1 MPVTSQYKYT
11 ADLARGVQ
19 VTPLGHLLFTGDKSG
34 DVFCIRVQDG
44 GKDADLTGAT
54 VNAYLMRADHVTVPL
69 TGETDGSD
77 AVVTLNAACYAVPG
91 RCVLVVK
98 LSHGDV
104 LHTIFAAEG
113 AVMRSSTDAVID
125 QEGVIPS
132 LEELLAQIAVMEQA
146 TASANAAADNANAA
160 AADALETA
168 AQAADN
174 ANRVAKAVQD
184 KLDSGELV
192 GKGLQILGYYDTA
205 DALAAGV
212 ASPEAGDAY
221 GVGTGE
227 PYDIYVWD
235 ALNAVWVNN
244 GAIQGPQGEQGV
256 PGATGPQG
264 APGRDGASARRNLLD
279 NSDFRNPV
287 NQRGATSYTGSGVS
301 KTYTIDRWATWQNV
315 SDGIQITADGITIA
329 DGVEL
334 VQYTASECF
343 KAGKTYT
350 FAAMQSNG
358 ELSVLTVNYG
368 SAAESDNITV
378 SWEGAYEVGFSF
390 YLKSGTYEWAALY
403 EGEYTA
409 DTLPEYIPK
418 GYTAELMECQRYYL
432 KLEGSANVVY
442 PAYTVSATQADV
454 TILVAVP
461 MRITP
466 TLTVGDVS
474 GISVYTSTTGVNATA
489 AVVQGRRDN
498 AISLRVTA
506 DVSTAWRNACARFNT
521 TVELSADL

>member
-1 MPVTSQYKYT
+1 MPVISQYKYT
-11 ADLARGVQ
+11 VDLARGVH
-19 VTPLGHLLFTGDKSG
+19 VIPLGQLLFSGDKSG
-34 DVFCIRVQDG
+34 DVFRVRVQES
-44 GKDADLTGAT
+44 GKDADLTGAS
-54 VNAYLMRADHVTVPL
+54 VNAYLMRADHATVPL
-69 TGETDGSD
+69 NGETEGSE
-77 AVVTLNAACYAVPG
+77 AVVVLSPACYAVPG

-98 LSHGDV
+98 LVHGDV

-113 AVMRSSTDAVID
+113 AIMRSSTDAVID
-125 QEGVIPS
+125 QDNIIPS
-132 LEELLAQIAVMEQA
+132 IDELLAQIDAMEQA
-146 TASANAAADNANAA
+146 TAAANAAASNANAA
-160 AADALETA
+160 AASAAETA
-168 AQAADN
+168 AAAADN
-174 ANRVAKAVQD
+174 ANRVAQEVQD

-192 GKGLQILGYYDTA
+192 GKGLQILGYYDTE
-205 DALAAGV
+205 DDLAAGV
-212 ASPEAGDAY
+212 TSPEAGDAY

-264 APGRDGASARRNLLD
+264 SPGRDGVSARRNLLD

-287 NQRGATSYTGSGVS
+287 NQRGAESYTGSVYS
-301 KTYTIDRWATWQNV
+301 IDRWRSWNDDNTVTV
-315 SDGIQITADGITIA
+315 SDNCITISGNAHFAQYVNA
-329 DGVEL
+329 DLME
-334 VQYTASECF
+334 
-343 KAGKTYT
+343 AGKTYT
-350 FAAMQSNG
+350 CAVKMKNGAVYVASGVYPMSDIAQTDVFRFILSDAEESNVTINAGG
-358 ELSVLTVNYG
+358 E
-368 SAAESDNITV
+368 
-378 SWEGAYEVGFSF
+378 YE
-390 YLKSGTYEWAALY
+390 LAALY

-418 GYTAELMECQRYYL
+418 GYTAELLECQRYYL
-432 KLEGSANVVY
+432 KLEGSANVTY

-454 TILVAVP
+454 TIPVAVP

>member
-1 MPVTSQYKYT
+1 MPQRLEWTIDVNAPLNTIQTPTLLMQGDDQANTFAVRVTDKGRSYDLSRYT
-11 ADLARGVQ
+11 VSAWVERRDGVRVPVDGTVEGNVAEVTLTESCYRVSGRYVAFVRITNAD
-19 VTPLGHLLFTGDKSG
+19 TGEKRT
-34 DVFCIRVQDG
+34 ILR
-44 GKDADLTGAT
+44 LTG
-54 VNAYLMRADHVTVPL
+54 MI
-69 TGETDGSD
+69 ETEGSG
-77 AVVTLNAACYAVPG
+77 P
-91 RCVLVVK
+91 VL
-98 LSHGDV
+98 DEED
-104 LHTIFAAEG
+104 I
-113 AVMRSSTDAVID
+113 
-125 QEGVIPS
+125 IPS
-132 LEELLAQIAVMEQA
+132 IEDIVAMITVMEQA
-146 TASANAAADNANAA
+146 TADANAAASNANAA
-160 AADALETA
+160 AASAAETA
-168 AQAADN
+168 AVAADN
-174 ANRVAKAVQD
+174 ANRVAQEVQN

-205 DALAAGV
+205 DELAAGV
-212 ASPEAGDAY
+212 TSPEAGDAY

-227 PYDIYVWD
+227 PYDIYVWN

-264 APGRDGASARRNLLD
+264 SPGRDGASARRNLLD

-287 NQRGATSYTGSGVS
+287 NQRGAESYTGSVYS
-301 KTYTIDRWATWQNV
+301 IDRWRSWNDDNTVTV
-315 SDGIQITADGITIA
+315 SDNCITISGNAHFAQYVNA
-329 DGVEL
+329 DLME
-334 VQYTASECF
+334 
-343 KAGKTYT
+343 AGKTYT
-350 FAAMQSNG
+350 CAVKMKNGAVYVASGVYPMSDIAQTDVFRFILSDAEESNVTINAGG
-358 ELSVLTVNYG
+358 E
-368 SAAESDNITV
+368 
-378 SWEGAYEVGFSF
+378 
-390 YLKSGTYEWAALY
+390 YEWAALY

-432 KLEGSANVVY
+432 KLEGSVNVVY
-442 PAYTVSATQADV
+442 PAYSVSATQADV
-454 TILVAVP
+454 TIPVAVP

-474 GISVYTSTTGVNATA
+474 GISVYTSTTGGNATA